1 MKIGGNVRLKSAPEI
16 HSRNYSGN
24 DDVTLTLLWGVT
36 LFLLVFAASLVVD
49 VSAQFWLAGILIL
62 FLLLTRRYCEHGLP
76 RMIYLGI
83 IAFLAIR
90 YISWRTTETLSWTDP
105 VDFIPMI
112 LLYLAEVYA
121 IILGL
126 LGMFVCIEPIK
137 RPQVPL
143 NPDKEKLPVVDVLI
157 TTYNESFEML
167 EVTLMAAQQMRYP
180 AHKLNVYLLDD
191 GGTQEKLES
200 DQAEIAITARIR
212 GRRLRELC
220 QDLGVTYLTR
230 QDNRDHK
237 AGNVNAALKRT
248 HGELVVIL
256 DSDHVP
262 AADFL
267 EKTVGHFEVD
277 PKLFLV
283 QTPHFFINPDP
294 VEKNLEIFT
303 RMPSENEVFYR
314 LMQKGLDYWNGS
326 LFAGSAAVLRRSCLA
341 EIGGFATSS
350 VTEDAETAL
359 ELHSRGYNSLY
370 ISEPL
375 ISGLAPESF
384 TAFITQRL
392 RWGTGMVQIM
402 LMKNPIFRPGL
413 TLSQRLCYLS
423 NCLYWFFPFARVIF
437 FVAPLMYLI
446 FGLEIYNANTLEVL
460 AYTLPHYWAS
470 IHLSSFLYKNV
481 RWPFV
486 SMLYETLQSIFSL
499 QGLCKTIANPKA
511 PKFVVTPK
519 GEHLDNDFVS
529 PLATPFYLFFFVQ
542 LAALAM
548 GIYRYVEVPE
558 ERTLILLVGFWH
570 LINILLLLA
579 SFGVLAELKQRRAM
593 PRIQAGEEAT
603 LVIHKSHIPCQIDN
617 ISTGGA
623 GILTHNLT
631 DEMLARGA
639 HGQLIVK
646 NQALNRVSKLVVD
659 VKSVQRIRDG
669 RICGLEFVSS
679 NPQQRAEIVA
689 LVHGDSSRWTKYW
702 DDRPRSVSKLMGLA
716 LLVFWGLK
724 HSRLHITHIFAAL
737 GSLFKRSGRR
747 KTTDLDSAFE

>member
-1 MKIGGNVRLKSAPEI
+1 MNKRGKVRFKSSPEV
-16 HSRNYSGN
+16 HTANN
-24 DDVTLTLLWGVT
+24 DMSLVLLWGAM
-36 LFLLVFAASLVVD
+36 LFLLFFAASLVVD
-49 VSAQFWLAGILIL
+49 VSAQFWLAGILIA
-62 FLLLTRRYCEHGLP
+62 FLLISRRFCEHGLW
-76 RMIYLGI
+76 RIVYLGV

-105 VDFIPMI
+105 IDFIPMI

-137 RPQVPL
+137 RPHVPI
-143 NPDKEKLPVVDVLI
+143 NSDPEKLPVVDVMI

-167 EVTLMAAQQMRYP
+167 EVTLVAAMQMHYP
-180 AHKLNVYLLDD
+180 DHKYNVFLLDD
-191 GGTQEKLES
+191 GGTKDKLES
-200 DQAEIAITARIR
+200 DQPEIAITARIR
-212 GRRLRELC
+212 SRRLKELC
-220 QDLGVTYLTR
+220 SDLGVTYLTR
-230 QDNRDHK
+230 EDNRDHK
-237 AGNVNAALKRT
+237 AGNINAALLRT

-267 EKTVGHFEVD
+267 EKTVGHFERD

-294 VEKNLEIFT
+294 VEKNLEIFS

-326 LFAGSAAVLRRSCLA
+326 LFAGSAAVLRRTCLE

-359 ELHSRGYNSLY
+359 ELHSRGFNSLY

-384 TAFITQRL
+384 SAFITQRL

-402 LMKNPIFRPGL
+402 LMKNPVFRPGL
-413 TLSQRLCYLS
+413 TMSQRFCYLS

-437 FVAPLMYLI
+437 FVAPLMYLL

-519 GEHLDNDFVS
+519 GEHLDNDFIS
-529 PLATPFYLFFFVQ
+529 PLASPFYIFFMIQLF
-542 LAALAM
+542 ALGI
-548 GIYRYVEVPE
+548 GIYRYVSFPE
-558 ERTLILLVGFWH
+558 ERMLILLVGFWH

-593 PRIQAGEEAT
+593 PRIDAGAHEEAT
-603 LVIHKSHIPCQIDN
+603 LVIHKSHIPCVVEN
-617 ISTGGA
+617 LSTGGA
-623 GILTHNLT
+623 GIITQDLT
-631 DEMLARGA
+631 DQMLDRGA
-639 HGQLIVK
+639 HGQLLVHNK
-646 NQALNRVSKLVVD
+646 ALNRISKLVVD
-659 VKSVQRIRDG
+659 IKMVKTTREG
-669 RICGLEFVSS
+669 RICGLEFVSTS
-679 NPQQRAEIVA
+679 AQQRAEIIS
-689 LVHGDSSRWTKYW
+689 LVHGDSARWSNMW
-702 DDRPRSVSKLMGLA
+702 NDRPSSVSKLKGLA
-716 LLVFWGLK
+716 LLVFWGVK
-724 HSRLHITHIFAAL
+724 HSRLHLSHIAM
-737 GSLFKRSGRR
+737 SFKRFVARLFR
-747 KTTDLDSAFE
+747 LKKTDLDNAY